1 MDTKLIMRL
10 WGAIMLGYSEVSW
23 CTKHNM
29 IWRDCTC
36 NYPSGVNTTKSIA
49 QLLEI
54 VMEMV
59 QNE

>member
-10 WGAIMLGYSEVSW
+10 WDVIMRRSTQVSW

-29 IWRDCTC
+29 VWRDCTC
-36 NYPSGVNTTKSIA
+36 NYSAENHTIISTT
-49 QLLEI
+49 QLWEI
-54 VMEMV
+54 VMEVV